1 MGKKVVEKNNMKKK
15 KKKKGRPSLLDLQ
28 KRNLKHQQQLKI
40 KNHKFQNPNPDCSST
55 PAGVGV
61 RRSTRRNPNP
71 NPDPTTDDRDLSS
84 CKRTEKKLKLIAK
97 LPDQDGEGHSG
108 EDNSGS
114 DSNPDGD
121 RSSGSNTRKRKIGSI
136 AHGSGRND
144 DDDKGEKHG
153 DSTNQTSNQQESK
166 LDDGPS
172 TPLPDQKLLLFILDR
187 LQKKDTYGV
196 FAEPVDPE
204 ELPDYHEIIQ
214 DLMDFST
221 MRKKLANGTYA
232 NLEQFEKDVFLICS
246 NAMQYNSPDTIYF
259 RQARSIQELAKSS
272 FENLR
277 QDSDDNEL
285 EPEPKVTRRG
295 RPPTKNLKRP
305 PGRPPLERAN
315 SGFSEATPLKTGV
328 NNNRSNIDTRKAT
341 PILQKCGAADVF
353 TKSLYGSHYGE
364 AYIGWSAERYK
375 KNEDMKGSASKGILM
390 KHGKQQIV
398 LDEHRINRRNTYKQ
412 TYTLACG
419 QEPSVLTMFDGGRKQ
434 LIGVGLHM
442 EYGYARSLARFAAKL
457 GPVAW
462 KVAVKK
468 IQRCLPAGVNF
479 GAGWIGENEAPTERP
494 IPNQFPAGSG
504 LPSKLSSHVQENPSS
519 TPTHC
524 TVETNGRQS
533 AQNPP
538 GKQLSETH
546 RSSTH
551 SQAKS
556 DDGSD
561 KGLSSSLASAG
572 NETTQVSSSVGI
584 TGNGAGPSLNAPNA
598 STSYGPNT
606 TFNMS
611 NSSAM
616 RAVHPCHNHQSSDI
630 ESQINGVNGTYGL
643 NFVPQMGKMTGAA
656 RPSVFNLQSS
666 PSISRT
672 DTQNLHLASAV
683 NNGSGPSGEVKLS
696 ENSSVVKPSDCARNM
711 GPHQKVGPTPPDLN
725 VGFQSSGSPRSG
737 RADSVQ
743 PDLALQL

>member
-1 MGKKVVEKNNMKKK
+1 M
-15 KKKKGRPSLLDLQ
+15 LLTC
-28 KRNLKHQQQLKI
+28 I
-40 KNHKFQNPNPDCSST
+40 S
-55 PAGVGV
+55 
-61 RRSTRRNPNP
+61 NPNP

-114 DSNPDGD
+114 DSNPDDD
-121 RSSGSNTRKRKIGSI
+121 RSFESNTRKRKIGSI
-136 AHGSGRND
+136 AHGSGPND
-144 DDDKGEKHG
+144 DDDKGW
-153 DSTNQTSNQQESK
+153 
-166 LDDGPS
+166 PS
-172 TPLPDQKLLLFILDR
+172 LWVR
-187 LQKKDTYGV
+187 KDTYGV

-204 ELPDYHEIIQ
+204 ETIWFLSECGCLPMLQLPDYHEVIQ
-214 DLMDFST
+214 HPMDFSAI
-221 MRKKLANGTYA
+221 RKKLANGSYA

-246 NAMQYNSPDTIYF
+246 NATQYNSPDTIYF
-259 RQARSIQELAKSS
+259 RQARSIQELAKRS

-285 EPEPKVTRRG
+285 EPEPKVPRRG

-315 SGFSEATPLKTGV
+315 SDFSEATPLKTGV
-328 NNNRSNIDTRKAT
+328 NDSRSNIDTRKAT
-341 PILQKCGAADVF
+341 PILQKCGSADVF

-364 AYIGWSAERYK
+364 TYIGWSAERYK
-375 KNEDMKGSASKGILM
+375 KNEDMTGSASKGILM
-390 KHGKQQIV
+390 KHGKKQIV
-398 LDEHRINRRNTYKQ
+398 LDANRINRRNTYKQ
-412 TYTLACG
+412 TYSLACG

-434 LIGVGLHM
+434 LIGFLNVTQVGLHT

-504 LPSKLSSHVQENPSS
+504 LPSKSSSHVQEDPSS
-519 TPTHC
+519 TPTHR
-524 TVETNGRQS
+524 TVETNGRKP

-538 GKQLSETH
+538 GEQLSETH

-551 SQAKS
+551 SQQNQMM
-556 DDGSD
+556 
-561 KGLSSSLASAG
+561 ASAG
-572 NETTQVSSSVGI
+572 NETTQVSSSVAI

-630 ESQINGVNGTYGL
+630 ESQINGVNGSYGL
-643 NFVPQMGKMTGAA
+643 NFVLQIGKMTGAA
-656 RPSVFNLQSS
+656 RPTVFNLQSS
-666 PSISRT
+666 LSISRT
-672 DTQNLHLASAV
+672 DPQNLHPASAV

-696 ENSSVVKPSDCARNM
+696 ENSSAVKPSDCVHNT
-711 GPHQKVGPTPPDLN
+711 GPHQKVGPMPPDLN
-725 VGFQSSGSPRSG
+725 VGFQSPGSPRSG
-737 RADSVQ
+737 KADSVE